1 MFKSKSQG
9 MTVYQGRLWSLS
21 GSDITIIKEGSKNS
35 PPTKRVIP
43 KATQEVLKGLY
54 EQGHKSIYIDMPKV
68 APKIAPKQEEEE

>member
-21 GSDITIIKEGSKNS
+21 GSDITIIKEGSKS
-35 PPTKRVIP
+35 APPTKRVIP

-68 APKIAPKQEEEE
+68 APKKKEEEE